1 MIFFMLAGCTTHYVM
16 ATKSG
21 QTIVTQ
27 GKPQLDNETGKT
39 TYTDQEGNQREI
51 NSNEVAQFIE
61 AD

>member
-1 MIFFMLAGCTTHYVM
+1 MKKSFICSGLGMIFFM
-16 ATKSG
+16 
-21 QTIVTQ
+21 
-27 GKPQLDNETGKT
+27 LDNETGKT

>member
-1 MIFFMLAGCTTHYVM
+1 MIFFM
-16 ATKSG
+16 
-21 QTIVTQ
+21 
-27 GKPQLDNETGKT
+27 LDNETGKT